1 MSADI
6 DTGLEVVAFGAD
18 KIASYADVNGFHSA
32 AARLLTV
39 ADDLRD
45 GGLQER
51 DRFARLAFTLIYEI
65 NAAPPAER
73 GDVAIACLLSLLDGG
88 AQ

>member
-1 MSADI
+1 MSAGI
-6 DTGLEVVAFGAD
+6 DTGHELVAFGAD
-18 KIASYADVNGFHSA
+18 QIASDADVKGFHKA
-32 AARLLTV
+32 AVRLLTV

-45 GGLQER
+45 GDVRER
-51 DRFARLAFTLIYEI
+51 DRFAHLVFTLVYET
-65 NAAPPAER
+65 NAAPLEER